1 MRRHFF
7 SFLNA
12 LSFIFHNFAV
22 FNPILFTKF
31 YHIMKK
37 TLVVMMAFILGMA
50 ITSCK
55 QGPKAEAEA
64 TETEATTAEGV
75 KVLADLVEKAK
86 AEGAN
91 WSVDQWK
98 DAYKTAMSVMAP
110 TMKELV
116 DLTKDIKSDEEPDTA
131 KLAAVMEK
139 LVELKEK
146 FKPYEG
152 YMNQFDSIV
161 KLYPNG
167 RAVEEDEEFDALIKK
182 EFGLTE

>member
-12 LSFIFHNFAV
+12 LSLIFHNFAV

-75 KVLADLVEKAK
+75 KVLADLVERPRQRVAT
-86 AEGAN
+86 GLLT
-91 WSVDQWK
+91 SGR
-98 DAYKTAMSVMAP
+98 MP
-110 TMKELV
+110 TRQLC
-116 DLTKDIKSDEEPDTA
+116 LSW
-131 KLAAVMEK
+131 L
-139 LVELKEK
+139 L
-146 FKPYEG
+146 
-152 YMNQFDSIV
+152 
-161 KLYPNG
+161 
-167 RAVEEDEEFDALIKK
+167 R
-182 EFGLTE
+182 